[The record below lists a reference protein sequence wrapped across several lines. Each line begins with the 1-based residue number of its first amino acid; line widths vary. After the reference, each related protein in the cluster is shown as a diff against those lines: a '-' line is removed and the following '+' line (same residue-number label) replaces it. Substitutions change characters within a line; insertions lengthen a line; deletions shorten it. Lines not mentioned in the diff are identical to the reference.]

1 MVDQLR
7 ARNVVIY
14 LVSGGFLQLIEPI
27 AESLGIP
34 KENIY
39 ANYIFFNE
47 KGDWVRLPLMCMLF
61 MSNAIIQLAWYA

>member
-1 MVDQLR
+1 M
-7 ARNVVIY
+7 Y

-47 KGDWVRLPLMCMLF
+47 KGDYNNINV
-61 MSNAIIQLAWYA
+61 IHAWSQYMVMHVV